1 MADINKSSQ
10 DNVGGFNRVRF
21 IDINNIIKIN
31 DAIDHTLDIDDIVIF
46 SNEYFPNDWS
56 TFYGSTETIQ
66 LDIETVETDAGK
78 HYEITL
84 RLRYPKD
91 QALITNIFL
100 DMANHAYLILVTNNQ
115 GETKLLGNKTSPM
128 RMNFRILSPADIPG
142 YNGYQV
148 EFSGKFTYPPYS
160 VNEEE

>member
-10 DNVGGFNRVRF
+10 DNIGGFNRVRF

-31 DAIDHTLDIDDIVIF
+31 DAINHSIDINDIIIF
-46 SNEYFPNDWS
+46 SNEFFPNDWNV
-56 TFYGSTETIQ
+56 FYGSTDTIQ
-66 LDIETVETDAGK
+66 LEITTIETGAGK
-78 HYEITL
+78 HYEISL

-91 QALITNIFL
+91 QASITNIFL

-115 GETKLLGNKTSPM
+115 GETRLLGDKSSPM
-128 RMNFRILSPADIPG
+128 RMNFQILSPKDISG

-148 EFSGKFTYPPYS
+148 EFFGKFTYPPYS
-160 VNEEE
+160 VNE